1 MEMNA
6 ARRPEAPFRSL
17 PLAFCVIV
25 LGAGP
30 DSPAADAP
38 DRGLAVQYP
47 GDKGI
52 AKDPRV
58 LFAEDFESGGI
69 DDVKKRWSEAKGRD
83 GQVLAFVDEALPGS
97 AGKRSLQ
104 VTATPGENQGGHL
117 YKRLPEG
124 VEKLHARYYVK
135 FAQEA
140 DYIHHFTALGG
151 YNPPTNWPQGGA
163 GERPRG
169 DDRIYVGIEPHGT
182 YGRHAPPG
190 AWNFYNYWHEMKI
203 SADGKFWGNTI
214 SPADPLLAPRG
225 RWQCV
230 EVMVK
235 LNSEPEKADGE
246 LVLWLDGQESM
257 RIAKGTPRGSWS
269 GMGFH
274 LPKEGGE
281 PFEGFRWRTHR
292 DLKLNFFWLLH
303 YVTPQATR
311 QNRVA
316 QPERPNRVWFDDIVL
331 AREYIGPI
339 EAIKGD
345 PGPDGKR
352 EGRRG

>member
-1 MEMNA
+1 MKNNTPCRA
-6 ARRPEAPFRSL
+6 LSPFSSL
-17 PLAFCVIV
+17 PLAFCITLLCGV
-25 LGAGP
+25 P
-30 DSPAADAP
+30 PSPAAESLQ
-38 DRGLAVQYP
+38 RGIAAQYP

-69 DDVKKRWSEAKGRD
+69 DEVKKRWTEASDEG
-83 GQVLAFVDEALPGS
+83 GQVLAFADDAPAGS

-104 VTATPGENQGGHL
+104 VTATLGKNTGGHL

-135 FAQEA
+135 FAEEA

-203 SADGKFWGNTI
+203 SADGKFWGNAI
-214 SPADPLLAPRG
+214 SPATPLLAPRG

-246 LVLWLDGQESM
+246 LALWLDGVEAM
-257 RIAKGTPRGSWS
+257 RIAKGTPRLKWS
-269 GMGFH
+269 GMGFQI
-274 LPKEGGE
+274 PKEGGE
-281 PFEGFRWRTHR
+281 PFEGFRWRNHR
-292 DLKLNFFWLLH
+292 DLKLNYFWLLH
-303 YVTPQATR
+303 YVTQNAAR
-311 QNRVA
+311 QNRVPE
-316 QPERPNRVWFDDIVL
+316 PERPNRVWFDHIVV
-331 AREYIGPI
+331 ARESIGPM
-339 EAIKGD
+339 EPAKGSV
-345 PGPDGKR
+345 K
-352 EGRRG
+352 